1 MKERAR
7 ERERA
12 TMRKGAGGGEKREA
26 HDKGGKG
33 FRFRGG

>member
-1 MKERAR
+1 MKEK
-7 ERERA
+7 EREKA
-12 TMRKGAGGGEKREA
+12 AIRKGAGGGEKREA